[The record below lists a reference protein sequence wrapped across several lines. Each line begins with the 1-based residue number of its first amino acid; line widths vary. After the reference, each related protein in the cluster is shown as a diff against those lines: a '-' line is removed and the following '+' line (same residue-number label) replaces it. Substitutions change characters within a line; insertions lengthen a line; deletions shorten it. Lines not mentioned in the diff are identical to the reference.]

1 MAGRQVLS
9 PTTLHV
15 KTRQIKAKTLLR
27 THVHILCFSHQW
39 FVSSPAKTRLLFQD
53 VFEVVRVNDPD
64 IREGDADDR
73 NDENCEHGHD
83 VDNDENDAAV
93 RLLLP
98 RLLLLLCL
106 LCCSLYDY
114 HQDAGTRRPI
124 LSRQVFLR
132 ALALLLVKEMKLSGN
147 F

>member
-73 NDENCEHGHD
+73 NDENCEHG
-83 VDNDENDAAV
+83 
-93 RLLLP
+93 
-98 RLLLLLCL
+98 
-106 LCCSLYDY
+106 
-114 HQDAGTRRPI
+114 QDAGTRRPI